1 MLCKLHV
8 GEVVAESYSKSLPS
22 PCHVPARLTIRSAPQ
37 PALKAGMPGWV
48 FAGSIRVRGGLEPLM
63 ACTDT
68 SCPGAALAM
77 RASRPEKSHP
87 GVTAGACS
95 GNTAVVPSGNSR
107 SFFWQQPELPRITL
121 VQSFGEHGDGYA
133 KDMRWTLA
141 RLRSGWRIK
150 AVRAEQTTSGCFE
163 VRRPDRQLTTMEGL
177 YPLSY
182 AKRPTC
188 LKSPK
193 SPY

>member
-1 MLCKLHV
+1 M
-8 GEVVAESYSKSLPS
+8 AESYSKSPPCPREIDHPVSTPTS
-22 PCHVPARLTIRSAPQ
+22 PQGGYAWVGFRRLHSRP
-37 PALKAGMPGWV
+37 W
-48 FAGSIRVRGGLEPLM
+48 R
-63 ACTDT
+63 
-68 SCPGAALAM
+68 PGATDGVYRYVMLRCRIGHAREQAG
-77 RASRPEKSHP
+77 EKPPRRDRRSSFWQH
-87 GVTAGACS
+87 
-95 GNTAVVPSGNSR
+95 SR

-150 AVRAEQTTSGCFE
+150 AVRAEQTTSGCFQ

-177 YPLSY
+177 CPPSY

-188 LKSPK
+188 LKSPE